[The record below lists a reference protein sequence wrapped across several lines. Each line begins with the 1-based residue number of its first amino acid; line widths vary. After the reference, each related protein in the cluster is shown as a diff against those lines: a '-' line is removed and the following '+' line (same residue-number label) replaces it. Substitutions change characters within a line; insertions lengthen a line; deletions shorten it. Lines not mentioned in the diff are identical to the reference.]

1 MRKVIFIAGEICS
14 GKDTMMAN
22 KYQGIQYKQIDLGTL
37 VRQKFQTEE
46 RIFDNNLE
54 EYFIEKIKEIRAID
68 DDVFGKNFITY
79 VITGLRQ
86 PSLAKKICAIFDQV
100 EFNYLVAPRHI
111 LKQRYFDRGADK
123 DKKISFEDAIAG
135 DQSLGMKEL
144 QVYLLTE
151 VECNFIKSY

>member
-14 GKDTMMAN
+14 GKDTMMSN
-22 KYQGIQYKQIDLGTL
+22 KYQGIQYKQIDLGSL
-37 VRQKFQTEE
+37 VREKFQTEE
-46 RIFDNNLE
+46 RIFNNNLE
-54 EYFIEKIKEIRAID
+54 EYFVERIKEIQAID

-79 VITGLRQ
+79 VVTGLRQ
-86 PSLAKKICAIFDQV
+86 PSLAKKICAIFDQA
-100 EFNYLVAPRHI
+100 EFNYLVAPRCI
-111 LKQRYFDRGADK
+111 LKQRYLDRGANK
-123 DKKISFEDAIAG
+123 DKKITFEDAIAG